1 MTYKDKGSYESSPPC
16 TVQHLDAPLFV
27 CFVLRLTFRWVSSG
41 GFLLIVLQC
50 VDVCGCVLQRVAMGE
65 GVPWCVAV
73 CSVLQ
78 CVAVYCCRPR
88 RSPRRGWS
96 TVCSVLYCV
105 AACCCFFSVLQCVG
119 AGLLAILHSSKGEFE
134 CVTVCVAACVAACMP
149 FSCSSTLPLPC
160 AALHSRNGE
169 FENNAIYVSRTHL
182 SLSDLH
188 VSDIH
193 ITTHLSDRHVTN

>member
-1 MTYKDKGSYESSPPC
+1 
-16 TVQHLDAPLFV
+16 
-27 CFVLRLTFRWVSSG
+27 
-41 GFLLIVLQC
+41 
-50 VDVCGCVLQRVAMGE
+50 VDVCCSVLPWARE
-65 GVPWCVAV
+65 CRGVLLCAAC

-78 CVAVYCCRPR
+78 YIAVGPAAAHGGVGLPCAVCCTVLQHVAVFC
-88 RSPRRGWS
+88 
-96 TVCSVLYCV
+96 
-105 AACCCFFSVLQCVG
+105 SVLQCVG